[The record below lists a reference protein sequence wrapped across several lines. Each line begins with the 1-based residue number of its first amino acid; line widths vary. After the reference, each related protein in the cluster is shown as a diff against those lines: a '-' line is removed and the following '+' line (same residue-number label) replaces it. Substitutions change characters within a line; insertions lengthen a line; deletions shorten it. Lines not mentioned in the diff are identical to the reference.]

1 MISKKK
7 LKDIGKLLLKVS
19 VSAVAIYFVVKRI
32 DFVGIWSTM
41 CNANVWLLA
50 VALAVYVISQIIS
63 AFRINC
69 LFKTIDLNFHWLSN
83 IKLYWLGMFYNFF
96 LPGGIGGDGYKVYF
110 LKKHFGLPVKDLVIA
125 MLGDRLSGLVAI
137 GVYLLCF
144 SSFFVEQLPIPFREY
159 MFLLVPIVLL
169 CYYLF
174 LYIFKRCTT
183 SVYWSVVSL
192 SHVIQGLQMVS
203 AALVL
208 CSLDQLSLPQVVD
221 YLFLFLASSIASAI
235 PITLGG
241 IGARELAFVFGSELL
256 GVNQEIAVALS
267 LLFYTTSLISSFP
280 GIYYAIRP
288 KRILTQNI

>member
-1 MISKKK
+1 
-7 LKDIGKLLLKVS
+7 
-19 VSAVAIYFVVKRI
+19 
-32 DFVGIWSTM
+32 
-41 CNANVWLLA
+41 
-50 VALAVYVISQIIS
+50 
-63 AFRINC
+63 
-69 LFKTIDLNFHWLSN
+69 
-83 IKLYWLGMFYNFF
+83 
-96 LPGGIGGDGYKVYF
+96 
-110 LKKHFGLPVKDLVIA
+110 
-125 MLGDRLSGLVAI
+125 
-137 GVYLLCF
+137 
-144 SSFFVEQLPIPFREY
+144 
-159 MFLLVPIVLL
+159 
-169 CYYLF
+169 
-174 LYIFKRCTT
+174 
-183 SVYWSVVSL
+183 
-192 SHVIQGLQMVS
+192 MVS